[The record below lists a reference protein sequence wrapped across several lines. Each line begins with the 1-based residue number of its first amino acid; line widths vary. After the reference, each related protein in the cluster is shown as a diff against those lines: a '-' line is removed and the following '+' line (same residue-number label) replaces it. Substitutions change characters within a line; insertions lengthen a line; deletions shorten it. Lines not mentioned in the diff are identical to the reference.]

1 MQDHNQTDELWLKVA
16 IEIKK
21 TANGSTGMRIRE
33 IKKDHFILETDKAV
47 IRMVDNGGGLNIR
60 SADFNNGNIWQASDG
75 ENAKIIAELSDG
87 EKLELQRNFGIKV

>member
-1 MQDHNQTDELWLKVA
+1 MSVQNQTDDLWLKVA

-21 TANGSTGMRIRE
+21 TANGSTGMRIKT
-33 IKKDHFILETDKAV
+33 IQKGYHVLETDKAV
-47 IRMVDNGGGLNIR
+47 IRMVDNGDGLTIR
-60 SADFNNGNIWQASDG
+60 SADFNDGSIWQASDG

>member
-1 MQDHNQTDELWLKVA
+1 MNAHHQTDDLWLKVA

-21 TANGSTGMRIRE
+21 TANGSTGMRIKT
-33 IKKDHFILETDKAV
+33 IQKGQHILETDKAI
-47 IRMVDNGGGLNIR
+47 IRMVDTDDGLDIR
-60 SADFNNGNIWQASDG
+60 SADFNDGQIWHASND